1 MHEAETHIPILFNAG
16 LSPRTPG
23 DLVIAFFG
31 LYPKWNYNWMIMFDG
46 YAILLQLCQ
55 PVIFWMLIICIL
67 SYS

>member
-31 LYPKWNYNWMIMFDG
+31 YTLNG
-46 YAILLQLCQ
+46 T
-55 PVIFWMLIICIL
+55 IIG
-67 SYS
+67 